1 MKGEATEKY
10 LSTGEFARIC
20 GVEKH
25 VLFHYEEIGLFQPV
39 LVLENGYRYYSYHQ
53 YDTFVVIRLLRS
65 LGMSLRDIGVY
76 LDQRTP
82 ERVSRLAARKGSGA
96 CPGNPAAGGHPP
108 DAGQDIRHGIRGDR
122 RRKGRPSR
130 TAARR
135 RLLLSEDLEDSTDRS
150 FASYMQQYIAF
161 SKEMHPSMQEFVGS
175 MLTVGNI
182 RREEY
187 WNYSYLYMFTDRKKR
202 PARICARKGSISA
215 PAIRERMR
223 DFPTLTGLCSALRMN
238 KRYRLGNMP
247 MRNTWWRT
255 LLKRTAAVISPAFF
269 SKRRCNALL
278 FPLLSHFF
286 LQKEDSR
293 HPPFF
298 DTLAQKGPAQTYAWG
313 PLCFVIL
320 PLSSIRPCRS
330 FSSCVHD
337 QIDEQRE
344 EEG

>member
-82 ERVSRLAARKGSGA
+82 ERFLALLREKDRELAREIRRLEDTRRTLDRISARVSEVIGGEKGVHLERL
-96 CPGNPAAGGHPP
+96 PAA
-108 DAGQDIRHGIRGDR
+108 
-122 RRKGRPSR
+122 
-130 TAARR
+130 

-187 WNYSYLYMFTDRKKR
+187 WNYSYLYMFTDRKSARTHLR
-202 PARICARKGSISA
+202 PEGLYLCASHTGA
-215 PAIRERMR
+215 YEG
-223 DFPTLTGLCSALRMN
+223 FPDT
-238 KRYRLGNMP
+238 YR
-247 MRNTWWRT
+247 
-255 LLKRTAAVISPAFF
+255 
-269 SKRRCNALL
+269 ALL
-278 FPLLSHFF
+278 RF
-286 LQKEDSR
+286 
-293 HPPFF
+293 
-298 DTLAQKGPAQTYAWG
+298 A
-313 PLCFVIL
+313 
-320 PLSSIRPCRS
+320 
-330 FSSCVHD
+330 
-337 QIDEQRE
+337 DEQEIPLGKYAYE
-344 EEG
+344 EYVVADIAEKDSSRYITRLLLETAL